1 MAITRSWTGFGLT
14 NIGLVRQTNQDTLLL
29 DNELGLWIVADGMGG
44 HAGGDVASQLAVE
57 TIHQYIADH
66 APSTDQSKSVDC
78 AAIIQSAVVQAN
90 ATIRKRAKAEPALK
104 GMGTTVVLVF
114 MPNTNDENAFIA
126 HVGDSRAYLI
136 RDKTI
141 TALTR
146 DHTLL
151 EERIQVGLLPNTTS
165 SSHPL
170 GHVLTRGVGV
180 ESTVE
185 PEIAQQIFQTTDEI
199 LLCSD
204 GLIKMMN
211 DDQILEVLQKN
222 PARTGQEKC
231 QTLIDEANRLGGKDN
246 TTAILIQA
254 QEISEGPR

>member
-1 MAITRSWTGFGLT
+1 MAITRSWKGYGLT
-14 NIGLVRQTNQDTLLL
+14 DIGLVRQTNQDTLFL

-66 APSTDQSKSVDC
+66 EPSTDQSKSVDC

-151 EERIQVGLLPNTTS
+151 EERIQVGLLPKPTP

-180 ESTVE
+180 ESKVE
-185 PEIAQQIFQTTDEI
+185 PEIAQHIFQETDEI

-211 DDQILEVLQKN
+211 DEQILEVLQKN
-222 PARTGQEKC
+222 LARTGQEKC

-254 QEISEGPR
+254 G